1 MTKKLLVLSIVS
13 IVIFAII
20 FGGCSET
27 TTTSTAASTT
37 ATTSPAASTT
47 APAKTLNLKFSYL
60 MSNTNSTGKGLDAWA
75 AAVTEQTQGR
85 VKVTTYPSNTLVES
99 GDAYSA
105 VQKGVADIAFGSVGD
120 FPDLWP
126 LGQVFSQPMVKIPLQ
141 AKSPPFYKECM
152 DTIPEL
158 KAEIDDANIH
168 LLMDYNGGAE
178 TCIHT
183 TKKLIRVPADAA
195 GLKIIAIGGFV
206 EYVKAF
212 GASAIGLFPP
222 DHYMALDR
230 GTADGVMVPYS
241 VMDTSGYTEL
251 VPYHLTL
258 NLAGPRFFVYI
269 NQDIWDQISPEDQA
283 TITEISQATQS
294 QIIADGVAF
303 NDEVMAK
310 IKSLNQTVTVPTD
323 AGKPMLDTW
332 IQKCDGLGYQSQ
344 QIYEK
349 VKALADKYR

>member
-1 MTKKLLVLSIVS
+1 MTKKLLMLTIASL
-13 IVIFAII
+13 VIFAII
-20 FGGCSET
+20 FSGCAGE

-37 ATTSPAASTT
+37 ATAN
-47 APAKTLNLKFSYL
+47 TLNLKFSYL
-60 MSNTNSTGKGLDAWA
+60 MSNTNTTGIALDLWA
-75 AAVTEQTQGR
+75 AAVTEQTQDR
-85 VKVTTYPSNTLVES
+85 VKVTTYPSNTLISS

-126 LGQVFSQPMVKIPLQ
+126 LGQVFSQPMVKVPLFE
-141 AKSPPFYKECM
+141 KSIGFYKECM
-152 DTIPEL
+152 ATIPEL
-158 KAEIDDANIH
+158 KAEIDDSNIH
-168 LLMDYNGGAE
+168 LLLDYNGGAE

-183 TKKLIRVPADAA
+183 TKKLVRVPADAA

-230 GTADGVMVPYS
+230 GTAEGVMVPYA

-258 NLAGPRFFVYI
+258 NIAGPRFFVYM
-269 NQDIWDQISPEDQA
+269 NQDIWNDISPEDQA
-283 TITEISQATQS
+283 TMTRLSEATQS
-294 QIIADGVAF
+294 QIIADGIAF

-310 IKSLNQTVTVPTD
+310 IQELNQTVTIPTD
-323 AGKPMLDTW
+323 AEFQQWADAGQPMLDSW

-344 QIYEK
+344 QIFEK
-349 VKALADKYR
+349 VKAIADKHR